1 MLICWLCSS
10 ILMLLMSY
18 LWHGVLLN
26 DYAQLDIPV
35 VLYLGLSV
43 IVYLILGGV
52 LTFLYH
58 YTQTHQMKYKGLLM
72 GSCLGFFIYLIAFV
86 LGVSFNQTS
95 TIHVVVDFV
104 WQMLE
109 QGVGGAF
116 IAVLFGFL
124 VHMGKMNKAG

>member
-1 MLICWLCSS
+1 
-10 ILMLLMSY
+10 MLLMSY

-26 DYAQLDIPV
+26 DYTRLDVPV
-35 VLYLGLSV
+35 PLYLALSA

-58 YTQTHQMKYKGLLM
+58 YTQTHAMRYKGLLM

-104 WQMLE
+104 WQMVE

-124 VHMGKMNKAG
+124 VHMEKMNTTG